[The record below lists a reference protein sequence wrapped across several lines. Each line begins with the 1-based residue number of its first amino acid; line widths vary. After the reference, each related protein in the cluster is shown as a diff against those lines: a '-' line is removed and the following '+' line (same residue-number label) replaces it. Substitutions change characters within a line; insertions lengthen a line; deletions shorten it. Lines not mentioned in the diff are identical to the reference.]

1 MRRRLPPGLAITLL
15 AFTAGCGRDGGK
27 APAVL
32 QTTPEA
38 IFLIQD
44 NEARC
49 VKIGQALF
57 RRMTQAEEEI
67 ADRTRESSR
76 AARRPT
82 RVEWDPR
89 TGRFSSPQ
97 TATESSYLE
106 EEPKPLLQPSEA
118 FNKYLA
124 EDAVAE
130 LAAADAAK
138 GEIQDLLAKVK
149 TEAPADVAG
158 AVAAL
163 SGAQDQVC
171 IAVRRQSWSSAQY
184 RRTLEVTEDSYR
196 AAEEKLRPLY
206 TVNELDSQFALRKY
220 GPILEEA
227 RTAARNRNRPAA
239 AQPVKDY
246 ERDQREWKAT
256 QELQNQEQAEHEVAL
271 KKYYGKRDAP
281 VQPAPRLGVTTKP
294 PPTPEERAQSMK
306 AWHPRYAAK
315 VGGVKT
321 ALSTYL
327 RLRKAGVT
335 DESLF
340 QSCEALMAADTAL
353 LNDPAALEPPDPQVA
368 EPLRAAF
375 SELQALAQACHDG
388 QTAETL
394 IRLDAFER
402 TLALAATALRPYSLA
417 P

>member
-1 MRRRLPPGLAITLL
+1 MRRKLPPGLAITLL
-15 AFTAGCGRDGGK
+15 AFAMGCGRDGGK

-49 VKIGQALF
+49 VKIGQALS
-57 RRMTQAEEEI
+57 RRLTQAEEEI
-67 ADRTRESSR
+67 ADRARESYR

-89 TGRFSSPQ
+89 TGRVSNPQ
-97 TATESSYLE
+97 TVEPTYPP
-106 EEPKPLLQPSEA
+106 EEPTPPVQPSEA
-118 FNKYLA
+118 FNRYLA
-124 EDAVAE
+124 EDAVGE
-130 LAAADAAK
+130 LAAVDTAK
-138 GEIQDLLAKVK
+138 GEIQDLLSKVK
-149 TEAPADVAG
+149 TEAPADLAG

-163 SGAQDQVC
+163 SGAHEQVC
-171 IAVRRQSWSSAQY
+171 IAIRRSAWSSAQY
-184 RRTLEVTEDSYR
+184 RRTLEVTEDAYR

-206 TVNELDSQFALRKY
+206 TVSEMDSQFALRKY
-220 GPILEEA
+220 GPLLEEA

-256 QELQNQEQAEHEVAL
+256 QEIQAQEQTEHEVAL
-271 KKYYGKRDAP
+271 KKYYVKRDGP
-281 VQPAPRLGVTTKP
+281 LQGAPRLGVVIKP
-294 PPTPEERAQSMK
+294 TPSPEERAQSMK
-306 AWHPRYAAK
+306 VWYPRYTAK

-321 ALSTYL
+321 ALSAYL
-327 RLRKAGVT
+327 QLRKAGVT
-335 DESLF
+335 GESLF
-340 QSCEALMAADTAL
+340 QSCEALMAADVPL
-353 LNDPAALEPPDPQVA
+353 LNDPVALEPPDPQAA